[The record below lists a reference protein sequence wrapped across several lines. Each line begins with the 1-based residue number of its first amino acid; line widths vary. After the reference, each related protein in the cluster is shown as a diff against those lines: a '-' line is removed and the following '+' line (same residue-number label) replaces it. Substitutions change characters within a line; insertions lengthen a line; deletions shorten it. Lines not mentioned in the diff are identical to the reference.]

1 MPHGLLYLCL
11 SRFPGLPIEDQITL
25 IQYSWMCLSSFSLSW
40 RSYKHTNGQ
49 MLYFA
54 PDLVFNEDRMQ
65 QSAMYD
71 LCLGMRQVS
80 QEFVRLQL
88 TYQEFLSMKVLL
100 LLSTV
105 PKEGL
110 KNQAAFEE
118 MRVNYIKEL
127 RRSVGKA
134 TNNSGQTWQRFFQL
148 TKLLDAM
155 HDLVG
160 NLLDFCFYTFRESQ
174 ALKVEFPEMLVE
186 IISDQIPKV
195 ESGNTHT
202 LYFHKK

>member
-1 MPHGLLYLCL
+1 M
-11 SRFPGLPIEDQITL
+11 
-25 IQYSWMCLSSFSLSW
+25 SSCEG
-40 RSYKHTNGQ
+40 RERPK
-49 MLYFA
+49 
-54 PDLVFNEDRMQ
+54 ERMR

-88 TYQEFLSMKVLL
+88 TYDEFLSMKVLL

-105 PKEGL
+105 PKDGL

-155 HDLVG
+155 HDVSFPDPVYTKTALPSKP
-160 NLLDFCFYTFRESQ
+160 NLYVKPLLSELLPLWVFTLRG
-174 ALKVEFPEMLVE
+174 KVE
-186 IISDQIPKV
+186 
-195 ESGNTHT
+195 
-202 LYFHKK
+202 